1 MLFRSDIITAEN
13 IKRDKTFDFVS
24 QSFREGGVKESGTA
38 IAEIL
43 PPMGLFGGAGAKR
56 AEKKKSVIAKLKDFF
71 DRFFD
76 ISGGEFY
83 RPE

>member
-1 MLFRSDIITAEN
+1 MSERL
-13 IKRDKTFDFVS
+13 KRAQTLDFIS

>member
-1 MLFRSDIITAEN
+1 MGE
-13 IKRDKTFDFVS
+13 KTLDFVS
-24 QSFREGGVKESGTA
+24 QSFREGGVKESGTT

-43 PPMGLFGGAGAKR
+43 PPMGLFGGIVAKR
-56 AEKKKSVIAKLKDFF
+56 AEKKESVIARLKDFF
-71 DRFFD
+71 DLFFD